1 MCYPL
6 TKEAFEHITHKIK
19 INIKIKIKAKRNAYM
34 KKAQLYGR
42 GTTDRNWF
50 LDMIGTTREPEM
62 AKGYRLR
69 KEQHEGQYGVY

>member
-1 MCYPL
+1 MRYPL
-6 TKEAFEHITHKIK
+6 TKEAFEHITHKTK
-19 INIKIKIKAKRNAYM
+19 VKSEWNADLT
-34 KKAQLYGR
+34 KAQLYAYGV
-42 GTTDRNWF
+42 TDRNWF

>member
-1 MCYPL
+1 MRYPL
-6 TKEAFEHITHKIK
+6 TKEALEHITHKIK

-69 KEQHEGQYGVY
+69 KEQHVGQYGVY